1 MIREASIEDISAIN
15 KIGLRIN
22 DNYAS
27 IYNLSD
33 VLNQNY
39 SKIYVYEDANIIKGF
54 LHIENHYE
62 ITDII
67 NIAVLKC
74 FENNKIASQL
84 LDYLFKTSAANKIM
98 LEVRAD
104 NQRALTLYKRKGF
117 KEIHRRPNYYTD
129 TDAIIMERSIY
140 HVRCNYLGN

>member
-39 SKIYVYEDANIIKGF
+39 SKI
-54 LHIENHYE
+54 
-62 ITDII
+62 
-67 NIAVLKC
+67 
-74 FENNKIASQL
+74 
-84 LDYLFKTSAANKIM
+84 
-98 LEVRAD
+98 
-104 NQRALTLYKRKGF
+104 
-117 KEIHRRPNYYTD
+117 
-129 TDAIIMERSIY
+129 
-140 HVRCNYLGN
+140 